1 MELDLHNSQNPQ
13 IQEAKENLLAVV
25 EKRLSIQDRGD
36 VERALEYAGNYYH
49 GNLRKSGEPY
59 FVHPLHVAR
68 LAIEELGLARNAVIS
83 AILHDLYDFNTF
95 SDLEIE
101 PLFGTKV
108 LEIIRG
114 MHKISGLYVH
124 NITLHDQNYINL
136 ILNIVTDVRI
146 ILLKLAD
153 RLQNMRNFDHFP
165 KEKQHLLASEIGALY
180 APIAHRLGLYS
191 IKTEMEEFWLQQTHP
206 GAYKNILR
214 NVEKNS
220 KALNTYIDRFTAP
233 IKKELDGM
241 GYAYE
246 MKGRVKSVFS
256 IWRKMEKQQVGFDEV
271 FDFYAVRVVLK
282 DVAREKEKADCWNV
296 YSIVSNLYRP
306 NPKRMRDWISA
317 PKSSGYES
325 LHATVQGPE
334 NRWVEVQIRTQ
345 RMDDDA
351 EKGQAAHWKY
361 KESGTG
367 ANQHD
372 EWLSRVREVLESPDK
387 SGEDVFIEGT
397 PQVFSPYVFVF
408 TPAGDIKKLPKGATI
423 IDFAYSV
430 HSKVGD
436 QCTGARIN
444 GRIVPIRYELK
455 NGETVDV
462 ITSRKQK
469 PNESWLSI
477 AVSSRVKNR
486 IKRAL
491 REARYKDAEL
501 GKEELQRK
509 LKNLNLDENE
519 DYILKLLRHF
529 KLNSAVDLYVAFAH
543 DEIDF
548 NTVRKVCLE
557 DAEIDTDAIVEGL
570 LRKSNAHKTRDD
582 DYLIIGDDISQV
594 NYQLAKCC
602 NPVFGDKIFGFVSVA
617 KGIVIHRNECPNA
630 ASLKEKYPYRIIRA
644 VWNDASGEKYF
655 MTDVRVI
662 GIDRKGVLNQI
673 SKVFAD
679 EMNISI
685 QSMNITAHDGLYEA
699 LITFNV
705 RDNDHLNYIV
715 QQLQQHKTILAA
727 ERVDS

>member
-1 MELDLHNSQNPQ
+1 MEQKSNHELDLQVQ
-13 IQEAKENLLAVV
+13 IAKETLLNLVENRLSSHDKSNV
-25 EKRLSIQDRGD
+25 EK
-36 VERALEYAGNYYH
+36 ALAYADKFYTGA
-49 GNLRKSGEPY
+49 LRKSGEQY
-59 FVHPLHVAR
+59 FMHPLHVAR
-68 LAIEELGLARNAVIS
+68 LAIEELGLASNAVLC
-83 AILHDLYDFNTF
+83 AILHDLYDFKEFN
-95 SDLEIE
+95 DADIE
-101 PLFGTKV
+101 PLFGAKV

-153 RLQNMRNFDHFP
+153 RLQNMRNFGLFP
-165 KEKQHLLASEIGALY
+165 DEKKHLLASEIGTLY
-180 APIAHRLGLYS
+180 APIAHRLGLYK
-191 IKTEMEEFWLQQTHP
+191 IKTEMEEFWLRQTHP
-206 GAYKNILR
+206 GAYKNILH
-214 NVEKNS
+214 NIEINS
-220 KALNTYIDRFTAP
+220 EALNTYIDRFIAP
-233 IKKELDGM
+233 IKKDLDAM
-241 GYAYE
+241 GYAYDI
-246 MKGRVKSVFS
+246 KGRVKSVFS

-271 FDFYAVRVVLK
+271 YDFFAVRIVLHRI
-282 DVAREKEKADCWNV
+282 ARENEKAACWTV
-296 YSIVSNLYRP
+296 YSVVSNLYRP
-306 NPKRMRDWISA
+306 NPQRMRDWISA

-325 LHATVQGPE
+325 LHTTVQGQDDK
-334 NRWVEVQIRTQ
+334 WVEIQIRSQ

-361 KESGTG
+361 KESSTG

-372 EWLSRVREVLESPDK
+372 DWLARVREVLESPEKTD
-387 SGEDVFIEGT
+387 EDIFIEGT

-436 QCTGARIN
+436 QCVGARIN
-444 GRIVPIRYELK
+444 GKIVPIRYELK
-455 NGETVDV
+455 NGETAEI

-469 PNESWLSI
+469 PNSSWLGI
-477 AVSSRVKNR
+477 AVSSRVKTH

-491 REARYKDAEL
+491 RELRYKDAEM

-519 DYILKLLRHF
+519 DYIVKLLRHF
-529 KLNSAVDLYVAFAH
+529 KMNSALDLYVAFAH
-543 DEIDF
+543 NEIDF
-548 NTVRKVCLE
+548 NTVRKVCVE
-557 DAEIDTDAIVEGL
+557 EPEVNTEEIVQGL
-570 LRKSNAHKTRDD
+570 LNKSNLHKTRDD

-617 KGIVIHRNECPNA
+617 KGIVIHRNSCPNA
-630 ASLKEKYPYRIIRA
+630 VSLKEKFPYRIIQA
-644 VWNDASGEKYF
+644 LWNDASGDKFF

-662 GIDRKGVLNQI
+662 GIDKKGVLNQI

-679 EMNISI
+679 EMKISI
-685 QSMNITAHDGLYEA
+685 QSMNITSHDGLYEA

-715 QQLQQHKTILAA
+715 QQLRQHKAILAA
-727 ERVDS
+727 ERIDG